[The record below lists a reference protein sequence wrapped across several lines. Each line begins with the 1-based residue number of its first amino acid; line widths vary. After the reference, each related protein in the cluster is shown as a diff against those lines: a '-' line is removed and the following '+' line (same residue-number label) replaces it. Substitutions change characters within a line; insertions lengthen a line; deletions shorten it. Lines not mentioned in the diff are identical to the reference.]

1 MYDFNMLVSYPWSQY
16 AKAKKEIQNIMKR
29 LGEEKPFVTRTIA
42 EGILGVKTCQ
52 KPREVI
58 HALQRMLN
66 EDPTIFQ
73 YTSKWVPIELWTY
86 SDIDSLKKA
95 ADQLKTEIHVGEKW
109 RITLEKRRFTKYHKI
124 EIIRSIAELIDE
136 KVDLKNPDKIL
147 YIEIIGK
154 YAGIAILRPDDLFST
169 AGVSS
174 CFNYHR
180 KKSSWRANSEKKER
194 L

>member
-16 AKAKKEIQNIMKR
+16 TKAKKEIQNILKK

-42 EGILGVKTCQ
+42 EGIIGVKTRQ
-52 KPREVI
+52 NPREVI
-58 HALQRMLN
+58 QALQRMLN
-66 EDPTIFQ
+66 ENPTIFQ

-95 ADQLKTEIHVGEKW
+95 VEQLKTEIQVGEKW

-124 EIIRSIAELIDE
+124 EIIRNVAELIDE

-147 YIEIIGK
+147 RIEIIGK
-154 YAGIAILRPDDLFST
+154 YAGIAILKPDELFST
-169 AGVSS
+169 ARVSS
-174 CFNYHR
+174 RFYYQG
-180 KKSSWRANSEKKER
+180 KEFS
-194 L
+194 